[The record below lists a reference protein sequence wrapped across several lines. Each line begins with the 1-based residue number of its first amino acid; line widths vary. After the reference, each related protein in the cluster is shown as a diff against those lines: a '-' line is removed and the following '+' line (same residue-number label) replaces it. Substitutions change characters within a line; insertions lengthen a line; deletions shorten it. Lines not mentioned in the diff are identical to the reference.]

1 MTSVSTIEEKKPKTV
16 GTKLTPHENEEIQNL
31 IDAGIY
37 LSFSD
42 FIREAIRDKLKAIKV
57 IKIREVDYDTAK
69 KEILGY
75 YKNYSEAYDY
85 EVADDLE
92 LDYKFVCQ
100 ILEELEKEGRLGLV
114 E

>member
-1 MTSVSTIEEKKPKTV
+1 MFKK
-16 GTKLTPHENEEIQNL
+16 
-31 IDAGIY
+31 
-37 LSFSD
+37 
-42 FIREAIRDKLKAIKV
+42 EADMNQLKAIKV
-57 IKIREVDYDTAK
+57 TKIREIDYDTAK

-75 YKNYSEAYDY
+75 YKNYSEAFDY

-100 ILEELEKEGRLGLV
+100 ILEELENEGRLGLV